1 MDHDEILQAIPH
13 RPPFLWIDEVVFID
27 NQKIHARKTLNPELP
42 VFQGHFPDYPIF
54 PGVLQCEAALQAGA
68 ILISKIEPV
77 QSGDVP
83 VATRINNVKFRQMV
97 KPGETIDIEV
107 ELTDNLSNAYFMT
120 GKISVDGKATT
131 RLEFACATAPAES

>member
-1 MDHDEILQAIPH
+1 MDREDILKAIPH
-13 RPPFLWIDEVVFID
+13 RAPFLWIDEVVSID
-27 NQKIHARKTLNPELP
+27 EKTIHARTYLDPELP
-42 VFQGHFPDYPIF
+42 VFQGHFPDYPVF

-77 QSGDVP
+77 PTSDVP

-107 ELTDNLSNAYFMT
+107 KLTDNLSNAYFMT
-120 GKISVDGKATT
+120 GKISVEGKVST
-131 RLEFACATAPAES
+131 RLEFACATAPVE